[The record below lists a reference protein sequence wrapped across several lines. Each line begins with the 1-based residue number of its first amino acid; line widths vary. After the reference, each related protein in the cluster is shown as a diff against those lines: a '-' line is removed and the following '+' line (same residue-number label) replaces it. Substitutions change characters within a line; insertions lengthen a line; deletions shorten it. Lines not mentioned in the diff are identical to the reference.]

1 MTRKKKA
8 TKPATVAAAASDAPR
23 RRPSRRRSAAASGGP
38 KTGKAPPA
46 SLPPSG
52 ALTASERKTA
62 IRARSGVK
70 RPPEPAAANEP
81 YPIGK
86 ARKHLKGIAIY
97 MHPLA
102 KEALDRIARSERKT
116 MQELGLEALNL
127 LFRHYD
133 EKPIA

>member
-1 MTRKKKA
+1 MTRRKKA
-8 TKPATVAAAASDAPR
+8 TKPVTAAAPASDTPR
-23 RRPSRRRSAAASGGP
+23 RRPTRRRKAASRSGP
-38 KTGKAPPA
+38 KTGEGPTADFA
-46 SLPPSG
+46 ASG
-52 ALTASERKTA
+52 ALAASERKTA

-70 RPPEPAAANEP
+70 RPPEPATTSEP

-127 LFRHYD
+127 LFRYYD